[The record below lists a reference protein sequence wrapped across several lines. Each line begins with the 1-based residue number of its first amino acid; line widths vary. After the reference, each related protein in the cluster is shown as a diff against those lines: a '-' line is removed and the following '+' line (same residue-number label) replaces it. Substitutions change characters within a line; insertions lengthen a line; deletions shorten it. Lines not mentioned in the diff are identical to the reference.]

1 MVARPSLD
9 RVMGPHLSTPAFYTR
24 PSETQLFQILTA
36 TTPQIRNNH
45 LPPRFLEFRRSLV
58 SRHSLVCFKEINSSA
73 ARENA
78 DTVERAGQAALT
90 LLWLFGR
97 MKTK

>member
-1 MVARPSLD
+1 MVARPLLD
-9 RVMGPHLSTPAFYTR
+9 RVMGPHLSPPPFYTR

-36 TTPQIRNNH
+36 TTPQIRNNN
-45 LPPRFLEFRRSLV
+45 LPPWFLEFRRSLA
-58 SRHSLVCFKEINSSA
+58 SRHFLVCFKEINSFV

-78 DTVERAGQAALT
+78 DTIEHAGQAVLT